1 MSAKQPSKKNPTA
14 SNNPDPDIKEA
25 QSFGLEIQ
33 KLRLEENKAW
43 FDFHKHMTTLNTG
56 VIVIVATLVEN
67 VFVDM
72 TSQSFQLIATSFYAF
87 LGSIMLSVIGL
98 GYHMPSIRL
107 VRTATVGTGTK
118 KVYFSLKYVQVFLLV
133 TSLTSFLAG
142 IFYFVA
148 FSLSNA
154 SLR

>member
-1 MSAKQPSKKNPTA
+1 MPAKQPSKKMQPPTA
-14 SNNPDPDIKEA
+14 HTELSTREA

-33 KLRLEENKAW
+33 KLRLEEGKTW

-56 VIVIVATLVEN
+56 VIVIVASLVQN
-67 VFVDM
+67 VFTNM
-72 TSQSFQLIATSFYAF
+72 TTQSFQLIATSFYCF

-107 VRTATVGTGTK
+107 VRTATISRGTK

-133 TSLTSFLAG
+133 TSLVSFLAG
-142 IFYFVA
+142 IFFFVA
-148 FSLSNA
+148 FSLNNFSIQ
-154 SLR
+154 